1 MIHVNEQVLR
11 KLPIQKAV
19 DLAKGE
25 WVLIYQEPKRE
36 RGRRNFENADTVY
49 RMFKD
54 ACGMLKIKVEEPH
67 FIELER
73 EDDASELEK
82 ALLNYMMLGKDSMF
96 RHPKI
101 AVCVLDS
108 ENNYKMVKETCSM
121 Y

>member
-1 MIHVNEQVLR
+1 VLR

-19 DLAKGE
+19 DLCKGE
-25 WVLIYQEPKRE
+25 WVLIYQEPKRGG
-36 RGRRNFENADTVY
+36 GRRNFQTADMIYKT
-49 RMFKD
+49 FKD
-54 ACGMLKIKVEEPH
+54 ACSMLKIKVEEPL

-73 EDDASELEK
+73 EDDPCELEK
-82 ALLNYMMLGKDSMF
+82 ALLNYMMQGIDSVF

-108 ENNYKMVKETCSM
+108 ESNYKMVKEICSM